1 VATSVL
7 ETGCARGRTA
17 ATTTLHHG
25 IFAACVR
32 SQGQSALA
40 AAAATAADMLAA
52 EVATAV
58 VAAATAAAAAV
69 GVRADGTASDLETG
83 CAHDRTVTTT
93 ILLPGMCAACAQRRG
108 LQKVVL
114 RLLAPTPAEMN
125 KVPVAAAAASIKAV
139 ASLVVV
145 VATSKA
151 VHSGAAVAV
160 KGGRGDINATIYLP
174 KYSKLRFTPANQ
186 TPFQKRPKA
195 KEGEKEGGWKEGWV
209 EENEKK
215 EKEKEKKEKEKGKI
229 TKREGCDRIHFSFFF
244 LSLSL
249 RLEMKQGEERRDK
262 GRRNWER

>member
-1 VATSVL
+1 
-7 ETGCARGRTA
+7 
-17 ATTTLHHG
+17 
-25 IFAACVR
+25 
-32 SQGQSALA
+32 
-40 AAAATAADMLAA
+40 MLAA

-125 KVPVAAAAASIKAV
+125 KVPVAAAAASIKAVATGEGATRAVVGTVVVGTAAAAALAEEVTMLAATAAAAMVAV